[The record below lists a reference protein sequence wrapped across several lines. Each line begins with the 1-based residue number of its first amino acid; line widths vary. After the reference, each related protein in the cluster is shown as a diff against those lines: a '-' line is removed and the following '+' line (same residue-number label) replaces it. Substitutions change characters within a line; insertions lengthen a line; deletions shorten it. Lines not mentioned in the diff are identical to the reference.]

1 MFPTAATAERG
12 QAGESARRNQ
22 VFWFCAAVVWLMPL
36 MVVDLTTY
44 LVLSVAGLAMG
55 MLLFLTASGL
65 TVIFGL
71 MDVLNLAHGAFFAW
85 GAYAGFSVLGL
96 LDGRGLVENA
106 GMGQSVLDVLLALLA
121 ALAMGGLLG
130 WVLERL
136 IVRRVYGDHLKQI
149 LITMGASMVLAEL
162 IRVVWGPNQEA
173 IPVPMTFQGSYDVLD
188 VVVNKFR
195 VVAIVAGC
203 AVYAGI
209 MAVMMKT
216 KLGIIIRA
224 GVENREVVQTLGYN
238 INRIFTGV
246 FMAGAA
252 LAAMGGSMWGMF
264 REQITPAMGD
274 ENLIFALIVVI
285 IGGMGSVTGSFLGA
299 CMVGLAFNYVAFLM
313 PKLALGVN
321 ILIMAVIL
329 LIRPFGLLGREL

>member
-1 MFPTAATAERG
+1 MIAITSRAQTADGRELKGLAFWIC
-12 QAGESARRNQ
+12 AGGI
-22 VFWFCAAVVWLMPL
+22 WLLPL
-36 MVVDLTTY
+36 LAIDPTTY
-44 LVLSVAGLAMG
+44 LVLTVAGLAMG

-85 GAYAGFSVLGL
+85 GAYAGFTILGAL
-96 LDGRGLVENA
+96 NATGWVESA
-106 GMGQSVLDVLLALLA
+106 TVGQSVLAVLAAIGA
-121 ALAMGGLLG
+121 ALAVGAALG
-130 WVLERL
+130 WALERL
-136 IVRRVYGDHLKQI
+136 IISQVYGDHLKQI
-149 LITMGASMVLAEL
+149 LITMGASMVLAEVIKVL
-162 IRVVWGPNQEA
+162 WGPNNETVL
-173 IPVPMTFQGSYDVLD
+173 VPLAFQGSYDLAD
-188 VVVNKFR
+188 VVINKFR
-195 VVAIVAGC
+195 VAAIVAGL
-203 AVYAGI
+203 AVYGVI
-209 MAVMMKT
+209 MTVMLRT

-252 LAAMGGSMWGMF
+252 LAAMGGAMWGIF
-264 REQITPAMGD
+264 REQIVPGMGE

-321 ILIMAVIL
+321 ILIMAIIL
-329 LIRPFGLLGREL
+329 LIRPWGLLGREQ

>member
-1 MFPTAATAERG
+1 MSANEDTLELTGR
-12 QAGESARRNQ
+12 AGPDPKQLA
-22 VFWFCAAVVWLMPL
+22 FWIPAVGIWLLPL
-36 MVVDLTTY
+36 LAIDPTTY
-44 LVLSVAGLAMG
+44 LVLTVAGLAMG
-55 MLLFLTASGL
+55 MLLFLTAAGL

-85 GAYAGFSVLGL
+85 GAYLGFSVLNGL
-96 LDGRGLVENA
+96 NTLGWVET
-106 GMGQSVLDVLLALLA
+106 GTMGQSIASVLIAMAAALLI
-121 ALAMGGLLG
+121 GLVLG
-130 WVLERL
+130 WLLERL
-136 IVRRVYGDHLKQI
+136 IIRQVYGNHLKQI
-149 LITMGASMVLAEL
+149 LITMGASMVMAEIIKVL
-162 IRVVWGPNQEA
+162 WGPNQELML
-173 IPVPMTFQGSYDVLD
+173 VPQGFMGSWDISD
-188 VVVNKFR
+188 VVINKFR
-195 VVAIVAGC
+195 VAAIVAGL
-203 AVYAGI
+203 AVYLGI
-209 MAVMMKT
+209 MAVMLKT

-252 LAAMGGSMWGMF
+252 LAAMGGAMWGIF

-299 CMVGLAFNYVAFLM
+299 CMVGLAFNYVSFLM

-329 LIRPFGLLGREL
+329 LLRPWGLLGREQ